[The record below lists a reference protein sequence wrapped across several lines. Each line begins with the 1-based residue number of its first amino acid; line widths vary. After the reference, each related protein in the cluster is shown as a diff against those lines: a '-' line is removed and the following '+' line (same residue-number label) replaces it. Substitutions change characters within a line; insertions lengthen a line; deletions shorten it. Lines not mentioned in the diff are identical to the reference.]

1 MPSWQCPPF
10 LVFNSTN
17 SVLLPFFAQRRSSI
31 FYWTKKKIYIFL
43 LNKEYL
49 HFVIEKKDIHF
60 LLKKEDQIFSLKKRR
75 STIFYWK
82 KKIYIFYWKKNI
94 YIFYLEKE
102 RFFYWKIK
110 DLEIPELSQQAP
122 THWMLASWNK
132 LPRLLWQR
140 KNKKTNLI
148 NHGQKITKLDNFLSN
163 I

>member
-1 MPSWQCPPF
+1 MFCAAVPSWQCPPF

-82 KKIYIFYWKKNI
+82 KKIYIFYLKKNI
-94 YIFYLEKE
+94 YIFVIEKE
-102 RFFYWKIK
+102 KFYIFYWKKRSRNTWTFPAGSNALNVGQLKQIAK
-110 DLEIPELSQQAP
+110 VIVATKQQKRILLI
-122 THWMLASWNK
+122 LA
-132 LPRLLWQR
+132 
-140 KNKKTNLI
+140 KK
-148 NHGQKITKLDNFLSN
+148 
-163 I
+163 